1 VNLARRPP
9 ALPARVTG
17 NNGEMAERATRRV
30 PWSPTATSEEMRA
43 YLQERLAL
51 LSKLSFWISLVLV
64 FFVHGLYEVYPELR
78 PARVEIVDLF
88 SLSGLVGLGLIWVFA
103 LRRRRSSFRA
113 LYAIDALYALL
124 IGTAFGMSA
133 YFSADKRAAVWSA
146 FIWHT
151 FIVFTRVIVV
161 PSSGRRTAAVT
172 ALSYLPLFLAAA
184 GMALWTP
191 TMLELPPVAFVAGGA
206 LFIAVAVLLATTG
219 SRVIYGLRQQVTRA
233 MQLGQYTLD
242 EKIGEG
248 GMGEVYRARHA
259 LLRRPTAVK
268 LLPAGRYGADNVE
281 RFEREVQHMAR
292 LTHPNTV
299 AVFDYGR
306 SPAGVFYYAMEYLD
320 GIDLE
325 TLVRRDGAQPAPRVI
340 RILRQVCGALDEAH
354 AMGLSHRDIKPAN
367 IILCRRGRMPD
378 VAKVVDF
385 GLVKEIARPGDGD
398 AAARV
403 IMGTPAYLSPEA
415 VTDPDRVGPASDLYS
430 LGCVGYFLLTGTR
443 VFEGAT
449 AALLCVRHVS
459 HAPEPPSRR
468 IGKPIPVELE
478 ALVMAC
484 LAKDPG
490 GRPTSAFEM
499 RAALGRIPAYLEWDE
514 AEALA
519 WWNSF
524 EARRASE
531 PAPTERRAGPLTM
544 TVDVHARTATSEDIR

>member
-1 VNLARRPP
+1 
-9 ALPARVTG
+9 
-17 NNGEMAERATRRV
+17 MAPERATRLV

-51 LSKLSFWISLVLV
+51 LSKLSFWIFWILV
-64 FFVHGLYEVYPELR
+64 FFVHGLYEIYPELR
-78 PARVEIVDLF
+78 PARVDIVDLF
-88 SLSGLVGLGLIWVFA
+88 SVSGLVVLGLIWQFA
-103 LRRRRSSFRA
+103 LRKRRSSWRA

-151 FIVFTRVIVV
+151 FIVFSRVIVV

-172 ALSYLPLFLAAA
+172 ALSYLPLLLAAA

-191 TMLELPPVAFVAGGA
+191 HTLELPPIAFVVGGA
-206 LFIAVAVLLATTG
+206 LFIAIATLLATTG
-219 SRVIYGLRQQVTRA
+219 SRVIYGLRRQVSEA

-248 GMGEVYRARHA
+248 GMGAVYRARHA

-268 LLPAGRYGADNVE
+268 LLPAGRYGADNIK
-281 RFEREVQHMAR
+281 RFEREVQHMSR

-325 TLVRRDGAQPAPRVI
+325 TLVRRDGPQRAPRVI
-340 RILRQVCGALDEAH
+340 HILRQVCGALDEAH

-385 GLVKEIARPGDGD
+385 GLVKEITRTGDGD
-398 AAARV
+398 SATKV
-403 IMGTPAYLSPEA
+403 IMGTPAYLAPEA
-415 VTDPDRVGPASDLYS
+415 VTDPDRVGPASDLYA
-430 LGCVGYFLLTGTR
+430 LGCVGYFLLTATR
-443 VFEGAT
+443 VFEGKT
-449 AALLCVRHVS
+449 AVDICVKHVS

-468 IGKPIPVELE
+468 TDNPIPAELE
-478 ALVMAC
+478 ALVLAC
-484 LAKDPG
+484 LAKDPAE
-490 GRPTSAFEM
+490 RPKSAFEL
-499 RAALGRIPAYLEWDE
+499 RAALGRLPAYVDWDE
-514 AEALA
+514 AEALS
-519 WWNSF
+519 WWNAF

-531 PAPTERRAGPLTM
+531 PAPTERRAGPLTI
-544 TVDVHARTATSEDIR
+544 TVDVHARTATS

>member
-1 VNLARRPP
+1 
-9 ALPARVTG
+9 
-17 NNGEMAERATRRV
+17 
-30 PWSPTATSEEMRA
+30 MRA

-51 LSKLSFWISLVLV
+51 LSKLSFWISCILVL
-64 FFVHGLYEVYPELR
+64 FVHGLYQIYPELR
-78 PARVEIVDLF
+78 PARIEIVDAF
-88 SLSGLVGLGLIWVFA
+88 SVSGLVVLGLIWHFA
-103 LRRRRSSFRA
+103 LRRRRSSLRA
-113 LYAIDALYALL
+113 LYTIDALYVLL
-124 IGTAFGMSA
+124 IGAAFGLSA
-133 YFSADKRAAVWSA
+133 YYSADKRAAVWSA

-172 ALSYLPLFLAAA
+172 ALSYVPLLLAAI

-191 TMLELPPVAFVAGGA
+191 AALELPPLAFVLGGA

-219 SRVIYGLRQQVTRA
+219 SRVIYGLRRQVSEA

-248 GMGEVYRARHA
+248 GMGAVYRARHA
-259 LLRRPTAVK
+259 LLRRPTAIK
-268 LLPAGRYGADNVE
+268 LLPAGRYRADDIA
-281 RFEREVQHMAR
+281 RFEREVQHTAR

-325 TLVRRDGAQPAPRVI
+325 TLVRREGAQPAPRVI
-340 RILRQVCGALDEAH
+340 HILRQVCGALDEAH

-385 GLVKEIARPGDGD
+385 GLVKEVTRTGDGD

-430 LGCVGYFLLTGTR
+430 LGCVAYFLLTATR
-443 VFEGAT
+443 VFEAKT
-449 AALLCVRHVS
+449 AADLCVRHVS
-459 HAPEPPSRR
+459 HPPEPPSRR
-468 IGKPIPVELE
+468 TDRAIPSELE
-478 ALVMAC
+478 ALVLAC
-484 LAKDPG
+484 LAKDPTA
-490 GRPTSAFEM
+490 RPASAFEL
-499 RAALGRIPAYLEWDE
+499 RAALGRLPAYRDWDE

-519 WWNSF
+519 WWTAF
-524 EARRASE
+524 EARRASQ
-531 PAPTERRAGPLTM
+531 PAPRSAGRAGPLAM
-544 TVDVHARTATSEDIR
+544 AVDVHARTATSENIG

>member
-1 VNLARRPP
+1 
-9 ALPARVTG
+9 
-17 NNGEMAERATRRV
+17 M

-51 LSKLSFWISLVLV
+51 LSKLSFWIFWILV
-64 FFVHGLYEVYPELR
+64 FFVHGLYEIYPELR

-88 SLSGLVGLGLIWVFA
+88 SVSGLVVLGLIWHFA
-103 LRRRRSSFRA
+103 LRKRRSSLRA
-113 LYAIDALYALL
+113 LYTIDALYALL

-133 YFSADKRAAVWSA
+133 YYSADKRAAVWSA

-151 FIVFTRVIVV
+151 FIVFSRVIVV

-172 ALSYLPLFLAAA
+172 ALSYLPLLLAAI
-184 GMALWTP
+184 GMAIATP
-191 TMLELPPVAFVAGGA
+191 HSLELPPLAFVVGGA
-206 LFIAVAVLLATTG
+206 LFIAIAVLLATTG
-219 SRVIYGLRQQVTRA
+219 SRVIYGLRQQVSEA

-248 GMGEVYRARHA
+248 GMGAVYRARHA

-268 LLPAGRYGADNVE
+268 LLPAGRYGADNIK

-325 TLVRRDGAQPAPRVI
+325 TLVRREGAQPAPRVI
-340 RILRQVCGALDEAH
+340 HILRQVCGALDEAH

-385 GLVKEIARPGDGD
+385 GLVKEITRTGDGD
-398 AAARV
+398 TTTRV
-403 IMGTPAYLSPEA
+403 IMGTPAYLAPEA

-430 LGCVGYFLLTGTR
+430 LGCVAYFLLTATR
-443 VFEGAT
+443 VFDGKT
-449 AALLCVRHVS
+449 AVDVCVRHVS

-468 IGKPIPVELE
+468 TDRPVPEELE
-478 ALVMAC
+478 ALVLAC
-484 LAKDPG
+484 LAKDPAD
-490 GRPTSAFEM
+490 RPKSAFEL
-499 RAALGRIPAYLEWDE
+499 RAALARIPAYQAWDE
-514 AEALA
+514 AEALS
-519 WWNSF
+519 WWNAF

-531 PAPTERRAGPLTM
+531 PEPTERRAGPLTI
-544 TVDVHARTATSEDIR
+544 TVDVHARTATSENVG

>member
-1 VNLARRPP
+1 MADRP
-9 ALPARVTG
+9 
-17 NNGEMAERATRRV
+17 TRRV
-30 PWSPTATSEEMRA
+30 PWSPTATSAEMRA

-51 LSKLSFWISLVLV
+51 LSRLSFWIFCILMV
-64 FFVHGLYEVYPELR
+64 FVHGLYEIYPELR
-78 PARVEIVDLF
+78 PARIELVDLF
-88 SLSGLVGLGLIWVFA
+88 SVSGLVVLGLIWHFA
-103 LRRRRSSFRA
+103 LRKRRPSWRA
-113 LYAIDALYALL
+113 LYAIDALYVLL

-151 FIVFTRVIVV
+151 FIVFSRVIVV

-184 GMALWTP
+184 AMALWTP
-191 TMLELPPVAFVAGGA
+191 TMLELPPVAFVVGGA

-219 SRVIYGLRQQVTRA
+219 SRVIYGLRQQVSEA

-248 GMGEVYRARHA
+248 GMGAVYRARHA
-259 LLRRPTAVK
+259 LLRRPTAIK
-268 LLPAGRYGADNVE
+268 LLPAGRYGADNIE

-325 TLVRRDGAQPAPRVI
+325 SLVRRDGAQPAPRVI
-340 RILRQVCGALDEAH
+340 RIMRQVCGALDEAH

-385 GLVKEIARPGDGD
+385 GLVKEIARTGDGD
-398 AAARV
+398 PAARV

-430 LGCVGYFLLTGTR
+430 LGCVGYFLLTATR
-443 VFEGAT
+443 VFEGNT
-449 AALLCVRHVS
+449 AVDICVRHVS
-459 HAPEPPSRR
+459 HAPELPSRR
-468 IGKPIPVELE
+468 IGKPIPAELE
-478 ALVMAC
+478 ALIMAC
-484 LAKDPG
+484 LAKDPA
-490 GRPTSAFEM
+490 GRPASAFEL
-499 RAALGRIPAYLEWDE
+499 RAALGRIPAYQEWDE
-514 AEALA
+514 AEALS
-519 WWNSF
+519 WWNAF

-531 PAPTERRAGPLTM
+531 PAPLDRRAGPLTI
-544 TVDVHARTATSEDIR
+544 TVDVHARTATSEIIRPGGPTR